1 MLSTGIQKSE
11 ALAYFSERNEE
22 EIIHQ
27 PKIFQYETLKNG
39 AQVDQRNC
47 LVCFFAIKKEC
58 AIRDTLFKRIVC
70 YFFSLRYCAY
80 SISVLAVLSR
90 LSISE
95 MTSPSTSVHMVKT
108 FPIV

>member
-1 MLSTGIQKSE
+1 MLSADIQKSE

-27 PKIFQYETLKNG
+27 PEIFQYETLKNG
-39 AQVDQRNC
+39 AQADQRNC
-47 LVCFFAIKKEC
+47 LVCFFAIKKS
-58 AIRDTLFKRIVC
+58 APQNDALLKRIVC

-95 MTSPSTSVHMVKT
+95 ITSPSTSVHTVKT